1 MTKPLTRRR
10 FSALTAAG
18 LAATGLAKP
27 FVARA
32 ADPFRLRCSL
42 DTAPTH
48 TRNLSMGD
56 YLKKLE
62 AASDGRIKP

>member
-1 MTKPLTRRR
+1 MTITRRR
-10 FSALTAAG
+10 FGAIAASALLAAPRISTAAE
-18 LAATGLAKP
+18 
-27 FVARA
+27 
-32 ADPFRLRCSL
+32 PFRLRCSL

-56 YLKKLE
+56 YLKKRE